1 MGFLDNLLGRK
12 SQMPTANARAQQFD
26 EEWTQAVK
34 RFGIVTGLGVINLDS
49 KHPKTGTVMTPH
61 EGLGQ
66 TFREWQ
72 TVEADYDR
80 RVVLFDQ
87 IFQMGGAHMNRW
99 QIANYLSAVR
109 RPDKAAEFLGE
120 AEASEQGAAG
130 FQAASA
136 KALLNLGRYA
146 EALPKAQSA
155 AANAPGDAR
164 LRTLYADAL
173 HLSGQCEG
181 AHAIYAELMAA
192 APMIDPDTDSVKP
205 MFDSLFR
212 LETGAVVSPV
222 LALDIAEQMSDPAQA
237 EEFWRLAETEF
248 YDSAYFRMHH
258 AYFLTRAGARER
270 GFAKL
275 LALVKEMPWLREAS
289 LNLAQYFKALDPDGS
304 IMPEFQAQL
313 QDTIQ
318 KNKWTTDGMAKM
330 TLNETG

>member
-1 MGFLDNLLGRK
+1 MGFLGNLLGRK
-12 SQMPTANARAQQFD
+12 SQMPTENARTQQFD
-26 EEWTQAVK
+26 EEWTQVVK
-34 RFGIVTGLGVINLDS
+34 RFGIVTGLGAINLDL
-49 KHPKTGTVMTPH
+49 KHPKTGGVMTPH

-72 TVEADYDR
+72 SVEAEYDR
-80 RVVLFDQ
+80 RAVLFDQ
-87 IFQMGGAHMNRW
+87 VFQMAGAHMNRW
-99 QIANYLSAVR
+99 QVANYLTAVR
-109 RPDKAAEFLGE
+109 RPDKAAEFLAQ
-120 AEASEQGAAG
+120 AEASEQGTAG

-146 EALPKAQSA
+146 ESLPQAQSA
-155 AANAPGDAR
+155 AANAPADTR

-173 HLSGQCEG
+173 HLNGQG
-181 AHAIYAELMAA
+181 KNAHTIYAELMAA
-192 APMIDPDTDSVKP
+192 APTMDADSDTVAP

-212 LETGAVVSPV
+212 LETGSVPSPV
-222 LALDIAEQMSDPAQA
+222 LALEIAEQMSNPAQA

-258 AYFLTRAGARER
+258 AYFLTNSGAADR

-289 LNLAQYFKALDPDGS
+289 LNLRQDFKALDPAGS

-313 QDTIQ
+313 QDTIR
-318 KNKWTTDGMAKM
+318 KNQWTTDGM
-330 TLNETG
+330 TRIVPSENG